1 MSLNTLVKNALEVM
15 AKEEDEARLYEAFGL
30 LGAAVKESEV
40 EFALPAQRE
49 VVTCEITA
57 RL

>member
-1 MSLNTLVKNALEVM
+1 VSEKVVSM
-15 AKEEDEARLYEAFGL
+15 AKDEDEARLYEAFGL
-30 LGAAVKESEV
+30 LGAALKESEV